1 LEWTFTELLVL
12 AAAVFLGTVVQ
23 GTLGFGLALILVP
36 AATLVAP
43 DALPAVVLLLTFPM
57 SVFLAFRERRSVN
70 LSGMWY
76 LIGGRVLG
84 SAGGVALLVLVP
96 AAYLSALFGGTV
108 VAAALASAVS
118 GPKLSVNRRTQTVG
132 GVFSGIMGT
141 AAGIGGPPVALVYQN
156 RSGPEIRGTLAVIF
170 SIGTAISLLSLV
182 PIGRV
187 TGAHLLLT
195 LELSPALLLGLFVAA
210 RLAGPFSKTSWLRP
224 AVLIF
229 AAVSGLVAAAQA
241 LL

>member
-1 LEWTFTELLVL
+1 MEWTFTELLVL
-12 AAAVFLGTVVQ
+12 FAAVFLGTVVQ

-36 AATLVAP
+36 AATLVSP
-43 DALPAVVLLLTFPM
+43 GSLPAVVLLLTLPM
-57 SVFLAFRERRSVN
+57 SVFLAFRERRSVD
-70 LSGMWY
+70 LSGMGY

-84 SAGGVALLVLVP
+84 SAGGVAMLVLVP
-96 AAYLSALFGGTV
+96 AAYLSVLFGGMV

-118 GPKLSVNRRTQTVG
+118 GPELSVNRRTQSVG

-156 RSGPEIRGTLAVIF
+156 RPGPEIRGTLAVIF
-170 SIGTAISLLSLV
+170 SIGTAVSLLSLV

-187 TGAHLLLT
+187 TPAHLLLT
-195 LELSPALLLGLFVAA
+195 LELSPALLLGLVTAA
-210 RLAGPFSKTSWLRP
+210 RLTGPFSKTPWLRP
-224 AVLIF
+224 AVLLF
-229 AAVSGLVAAAQA
+229 AALSGLVAVFIG